1 MNTKIQEL
9 KDSIN
14 KSYFIIS
21 KEEDNIKK
29 IKQEIKSILE
39 SQYTLDTMVGKPY
52 QRHRSKWGRFEP
64 EDSKDLFEK
73 FQIES
78 YNHLEV
84 YDIFSGADLNL
95 HFGTEFFTS
104 HSNYILFVEFDMFE
118 NPEDEDRSIYE
129 YLIFEI

>member
-52 QRHRSKWGRFEP
+52 QRHRSKWGF
-64 EDSKDLFEK
+64 
-73 FQIES
+73 
-78 YNHLEV
+78 
-84 YDIFSGADLNL
+84 
-95 HFGTEFFTS
+95 
-104 HSNYILFVEFDMFE
+104 
-118 NPEDEDRSIYE
+118 
-129 YLIFEI
+129 

>member
-29 IKQEIKSILE
+29 IKQEIKTILE
-39 SQYTLDTMVGKPY
+39 SQYTLDKMVGKPY
-52 QRHRSKWGRFEP
+52 LRHRSKWGHFEP
-64 EDSKDLFEK
+64 EYSNDLFEEV
-73 FQIES
+73 QIES
-78 YNHLEV
+78 YQHLEV

-95 HFGTEFFTS
+95 HFGIEFFTS